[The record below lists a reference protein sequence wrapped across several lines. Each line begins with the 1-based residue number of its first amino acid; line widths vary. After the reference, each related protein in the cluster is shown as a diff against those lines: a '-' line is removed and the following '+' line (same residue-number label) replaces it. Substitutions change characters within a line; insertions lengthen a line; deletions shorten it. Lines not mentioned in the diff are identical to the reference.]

1 MQLDNAPDTE
11 RLSEVD
17 IQAYADGLLPPGKA
31 ASLDRYLEGSPS
43 EAGRIAFYMRLNEHI
58 KQAYPYHDV
67 AQEADSR
74 SASKRP
80 VRYTHR
86 VARMLVSGLVLL
98 AAVGGWLAGAS
109 ASNEELDSVAVLALV
124 EATSAPGYP
133 KAIGMAGGRPTPDL
147 NSVGFSLMSRKL
159 VRIGPVS
166 EVLQSVYED
175 PNQRRI
181 VLLQASALPF
191 DPATPHW
198 SARRVG
204 DVRLLTWKAGTTHY
218 VLAGSANT
226 PRLMQ
231 AADLMTSR

>member
-1 MQLDNAPDTE
+1 MQLDNAHDTE

-31 ASLDRYLEGSPS
+31 ARLDRYLEGYPS

-58 KQAYPYHDV
+58 KRAYPDKEV
-67 AQEADSR
+67 AQETDSR
-74 SASKRP
+74 LAIKRP
-80 VRYTHR
+80 VRYTHK
-86 VARMLVSGLVLL
+86 VARILVFGMVLL

-109 ASNEELDSVAVLALV
+109 ASNEELESVAVLALV

-133 KAIGMAGGRPTPDL
+133 EAIGMAGGRPSPDL
-147 NSVGFSLMSRKL
+147 NSVGFSLMSRKP

-166 EVLQSVYED
+166 VVLQSIYED
-175 PNQRRI
+175 PSQRRI

-204 DVRLLTWKAGTTHY
+204 DVRLLSWKAGTTHY

-226 PRLMQ
+226 PRLMR

>member
-11 RLSEVD
+11 RVSEVD

-31 ASLDRYLEGSPS
+31 ASLDRYLEGYPS

-58 KQAYPYHDV
+58 KQAYPHQDV

-74 SASKRP
+74 AASMRP
-80 VRYTHR
+80 MSYT
-86 VARMLVSGLVLL
+86 VACMFVSGLVLL

-133 KAIGMAGGRPTPDL
+133 KAIGMAGGRPSPDL
-147 NSVGFSLMSRKL
+147 NSVGFTLMSRKP

-191 DPATPHW
+191 DLATPHW
-198 SARRVG
+198 SAHRVG
-204 DVRLLTWKAGTTHY
+204 NVRLLSWKAGTTHY